1 LEESVK
7 IAGAILAPTSLI
19 ARSRTFGTAG
29 VSPLGD
35 AASELTAFL
44 SLVTGFLEKIPTA
57 TPGQIAP
64 PPSSPSEATGAAV
77 SKNKSKDPTSGLNE
91 EAKNHKKEE
100 SLALP
105 ESARPLQIAMAFLT
119 KTPVAPEFPT
129 SRPGL
134 AGGNEQFTSSENGNA
149 GGLAQHPEVALHP
162 SLTAPLA
169 LSPAAGNV
177 AFALRLTPSGS
188 ETMNTPQSG
197 IQAAPLAAGNS
208 ARLRLEVGPTPP
220 QNDDP
225 GVSATP
231 AAPAGTDGRAE
242 RTSGPL
248 PIPDPV
254 TLPENT
260 EEAIAGSGPL
270 SLTPS
275 TENIAAAKTDRIPD
289 ITSSLPGL
297 NPAGELGMSQPE
309 SKVTKVEPA
318 AKPGFQE
325 FRLRDN
331 HVEASGK
338 TLGVP
343 AWPSDAGGAP
353 DTRGA
358 PDTGAGSA
366 SADDSARLGVASEP
380 EIKMD
385 LAPPIT
391 RQISLK
397 LSTDDSTQ
405 VNIGLTE
412 RAGKVLVAV
421 RTSDH
426 ELAQSLQTG
435 LGDLV
440 GRLES
445 KGFKTETWLPA
456 VTHQE
461 AVPLQSSNS
470 NTDLN
475 QPQHSGPGNGGGQ
488 QRQGQNSST
497 QRQKE
502 RWAAQLDETI
512 SADEARSE
520 S

>member
-1 LEESVK
+1 MK

-19 ARSRTFGTAG
+19 ARSRTSGTAG

-44 SLVTGFLEKIPTA
+44 SLVTGFVEKIPTA
-57 TPGQIAP
+57 MPGQTAP
-64 PPSSPSEATGAAV
+64 PPSSPSEATGADV

-105 ESARPLQIAMAFLT
+105 ESARPLQIAMTLLT
-119 KTPVAPEFPT
+119 KTPVAPEFPA

-134 AGGNEQFTSSENGNA
+134 AGGSEQFTWSENGNA
-149 GGLAQHPEVALHP
+149 GGLGQHPEVVLHL
-162 SLTAPLA
+162 SLTAPPA

-188 ETMNTPQSG
+188 ETMNTP
-197 IQAAPLAAGNS
+197 
-208 ARLRLEVGPTPP
+208 
-220 QNDDP
+220 
-225 GVSATP
+225 
-231 AAPAGTDGRAE
+231 AAPAGTDAWAE

-248 PIPDPV
+248 PISNPV

-260 EEAIAGSGPL
+260 EEAIAGSWPL
-270 SLTPS
+270 SLPPS
-275 TENIAAAKTDRIPD
+275 AENIAVAKTDRIPD
-289 ITSSLPGL
+289 ISRSLPGL
-297 NPAGELGMSQPE
+297 NPAGDLGMSQPE

-325 FRLRDN
+325 FRLRGN
-331 HVEASGK
+331 RAETSGK
-338 TLGVP
+338 TLTAS

-353 DTRGA
+353 ETRGA
-358 PDTGAGSA
+358 PDTGAGST
-366 SADDSARLGVASEP
+366 SADDAAPLDVASES
-380 EIKMD
+380 EIKMG

-405 VNIGLTE
+405 VNIDLTE

-470 NTDLN
+470 NADLN

-512 SADEARSE
+512 SADEVRSE

>member
-1 LEESVK
+1 MK
-7 IAGAILAPTSLI
+7 IAGATLAPTHLI
-19 ARSRTFGTAG
+19 ASSRTFGTAG

-64 PPSSPSEATGAAV
+64 PPSSPSEATGAAL
-77 SKNKSKDPTSGLNE
+77 SKDKSKDPTSG
-91 EAKNHKKEE
+91 KKEE

-105 ESARPLQIAMAFLT
+105 ESARPLQIAMTFLT

-134 AGGNEQFTSSENGNA
+134 AGGSEQFTWSEN
-149 GGLAQHPEVALHP
+149 GGLAQLPEVALHP

-188 ETMNTPQSG
+188 ETMNTP
-197 IQAAPLAAGNS
+197 
-208 ARLRLEVGPTPP
+208 
-220 QNDDP
+220 
-225 GVSATP
+225 
-231 AAPAGTDGRAE
+231 AAPAGTDARAE

-248 PIPDPV
+248 PISNPV
-254 TLPENT
+254 TLPENP

-289 ITSSLPGL
+289 TTRSLPGL
-297 NPAGELGMSQPE
+297 NPAAELGMSQPE

-338 TLGVP
+338 TLAVP

-366 SADDSARLGVASEP
+366 SADDSARLNVASEP
-380 EIKMD
+380 EIKID

-397 LSTDDSTQ
+397 LATDDSTQ

-421 RTSDH
+421 RASDH

-475 QPQHSGPGNGGGQ
+475 QPQHSGPGNGSGQ

-520 S
+520 G